1 MKISLLCQI
10 LSSLHLW
17 HNWLRPS
24 LQFIMRT
31 KKDKFWPPLRPPA
44 DLQDGRGWGHLLPQL
59 KDAAVAVKKII
70 IYLNWVFNT
79 YTPKADQK
87 NFRWYLKDS
96 HRFSASMAPLT
107 PDLFLSCCIS
117 REKVFRGNGVTF
129 REAGGRV
136 RLCKLPSDAIATLQP
151 HLSRKYDREE
161 EKMPGKKIAR
171 EEKNAQGDKNCPRQ
185 KMSEKKNYQEMMLPL
200 QPHLSR
206 KYQNTGTFHPKGG
219 ISLQSAPKEEV
230 RIRYLIFVISYT
242 NTIMSKLF
250 FWVPNIF
257 ILWLPNMPHF
267 WEELLC
273 WKQIQFN
280 NINTVKLTLDGC
292 QFCRWWGTAKF
303 FY

>member
-44 DLQDGRGWGHLLPQL
+44 DLQDGEGGGTSFLNWKMLLLLL
-59 KDAAVAVKKII
+59 KKVI

-96 HRFSASMAPLT
+96 HRFSGSMAPLT

-151 HLSRKYDREE
+151 HLSRKYARE
-161 EKMPGKKIAR
+161 KKI
-171 EEKNAQGDKNCPRQ
+171 CPRRN
-185 KMSEKKNYQEMMLPL
+185 KCP
-200 QPHLSR
+200 R
-206 KYQNTGTFHPKGG
+206 
-219 ISLQSAPKEEV
+219 
-230 RIRYLIFVISYT
+230 R
-242 NTIMSKLF
+242 
-250 FWVPNIF
+250 
-257 ILWLPNMPHF
+257 
-267 WEELLC
+267 
-273 WKQIQFN
+273 
-280 NINTVKLTLDGC
+280 
-292 QFCRWWGTAKF
+292 
-303 FY
+303 